1 MNTETITISKRKQQV
16 IWGLR
21 ILLSFLFLISAVA
34 KLYPSPYFAMTTFE
48 IKQLLPMGFSEG
60 AAAYFS
66 RTLIG
71 CEFALGFLLLQP
83 HFLKRLVIPVSFL
96 MLLIFVI
103 ELTYEIVSSGNSGNC
118 GCFGT
123 LLPMTPLE
131 AIIKNLVAMGI
142 LGYLYKTIQENPAKK
157 NFSFLMSITLAS
169 VLAVFMLGP
178 IQPSQASTA
187 TPASGIVVV
196 EDEEPTVTDA
206 QSSNTTTSDAKGTT
220 SDGTTATTTS
230 DPVKP
235 VNGKDPKITTT
246 EPVVEKVDEPAQKK
260 SGYKSLY
267 PDIDK
272 GKKILCFFAPGCEHC
287 KETAKELTQMK
298 SQVSGFPDIRIAFMD
313 EEAELIPAFFEFAG
327 AKYTYT
333 VLDIATFWKTVGSRD
348 TPGVFYIWNGN
359 IVKVYDGIDANAFKA
374 KEFKALIQKPWSEL
388 K

>member
-1 MNTETITISKRKQQV
+1 MSKETIVISKRKKQ
-16 IWGLR
+16 ISWGLR

-34 KLYPSPYFAMTTFE
+34 KLWPSPFFALTTFE
-48 IKQLLPMGFSEG
+48 VKQLVPMGFSEVS
-60 AAAYFS
+60 AAYFS

-71 CEFALGFLLLQP
+71 CEFALGFALLQP

-103 ELTYEIVSSGNSGNC
+103 ELAYEISTSGNSGNC

-131 AIIKNLVAMGI
+131 AIIKNIVAMGI
-142 LGYLYKTIQENPAKK
+142 LGYLYKTTTDNPLKK
-157 NFSFLMSITLAS
+157 NFSFLLSITLAS

-178 IQPSQASTA
+178 IRPSKTSGST
-187 TPASGIVVV
+187 TSGIVEVV
-196 EDEEPTVTDA
+196 EEPVVNTHNSTD
-206 QSSNTTTSDAKGTT
+206 QTTTSDAKTGTT
-220 SDGTTATTTS
+220 
-230 DPVKP
+230 DPTKL
-235 VNGKDPKITTT
+235 VNGKDPKIGAT
-246 EPVVEKVDEPAQKK
+246 EPVVQVDEPAQKK

-267 PDIDK
+267 PDIDN

-287 KETAKELTQMK
+287 KETAKALTEMK
-298 SQVSGFPDIRIAFMD
+298 SQIANFPEIRIAFMD

-327 AKYTYT
+327 AKYTHSI
-333 VLDIATFWKTVGSRD
+333 LDIATFWKTVGNRD

-374 KEFKALIQKPWSEL
+374 KEFKALVQKPWSEV

>member
-1 MNTETITISKRKQQV
+1 MSTETATLSKRKQQV

-21 ILLSFLFLISAVA
+21 ILLSFLFLLSAAA
-34 KLYPSPYFAMTTFE
+34 KLFPSPYFAMTTFE
-48 IKQLLPMGFSEG
+48 IKQLLPMGFSETT
-60 AAAYFS
+60 AAYFS

-83 HFLKRLVIPVSFL
+83 HFLKRLIIPVSFL
-96 MLLIFVI
+96 MLLVFVI
-103 ELTYEIVSSGNSGNC
+103 ELTYEISTSGNSGNC

-131 AIIKNLVAMGI
+131 AIIKNIIAMGM
-142 LGYLYKTIQENPAKK
+142 LGYLYKVMQDNPAKK
-157 NFSFLMSITLAS
+157 NFSFVLSITLAS

-178 IQPSQASTA
+178 IRPSQTSSKPAGGIIEVVEEPDTTAVTTNTGDTGTA
-187 TPASGIVVV
+187 TDPKS
-196 EDEEPTVTDA
+196 TDPG
-206 QSSNTTTSDAKGTT
+206 K
-220 SDGTTATTTS
+220 S
-230 DPVKP
+230 DP
-235 VNGKDPKITTT
+235 GKDPKVGTTD
-246 EPVVEKVDEPAQKK
+246 PDVVKVDEPAQKK
-260 SGYKSLY
+260 SGFKTLY
-267 PDIDK
+267 PDIDN

-298 SQVSGFPDIRIAFMD
+298 SQIAGFPDIRIAFMD

-374 KEFKALIQKPWSEL
+374 KEFKALVQKPWSEV

>member
-48 IKQLLPMGFSEG
+48 IKQLLPMGFSET

-103 ELTYEIVSSGNSGNC
+103 ELTYEIASSGNSGNC

-123 LLPMTPLE
+123 LIPMTPLE
-131 AIIKNLVAMGI
+131 AIIKNIIAMGM
-142 LGYLYKTIQENPAKK
+142 LGYLFKVIPENPAKK

-178 IQPSQASTA
+178 IQPAQASG
-187 TPASGIVVV
+187 TPANGVV
-196 EDEEPTVTDA
+196 EVVDEPDSDNTNTIAATGTDDK
-206 QSSNTTTSDAKGTT
+206 TTT
-220 SDGTTATTTS
+220 DGKSTTTT
-230 DPVKP
+230 DPGKTVD
-235 VNGKDPKITTT
+235 GKDPKNAT
-246 EPVVEKVDEPAQKK
+246 EPADEKVDEPAKKK
-260 SGYKSLY
+260 SGFSSLF

-272 GKKILCFFAPGCEHC
+272 DKKILCFFAPGCEHC

-298 SQVSGFPDIRIAFMD
+298 NQVKDFPDIRIAFMD

-327 AKYTYT
+327 AKYTHS
-333 VLDIATFWKTVGSRD
+333 VLDIATFWKTVGNRD

-359 IVKVYDGIDANAFKA
+359 IVKVYDGIEGNAFKA
-374 KEFKALIQKPWSEL
+374 KEFKALVQKPWSEV

>member
-1 MNTETITISKRKQQV
+1 MSTETATISKRKPQI
-16 IWGLR
+16 IWGFR

-48 IKQLLPMGFSEG
+48 IKQLVPMGFSETT
-60 AAAYFS
+60 AAYFS
-66 RTLIG
+66 RILIG

-103 ELTYEIVSSGNSGNC
+103 ELLYEISTSGNSGNC

-131 AIIKNLVAMGI
+131 AIIKNVIAMGM
-142 LGYLYKTIQENPAKK
+142 LGYLYKVMQDNPAKK
-157 NFSFLMSITLAS
+157 NFSFILSITLAS

-178 IQPSQASTA
+178 IQPAQTSAK
-187 TPASGIVVV
+187 PASGIIEVV
-196 EDEEPTVTDA
+196 EEPDTNAVNTNTGDNQIPTDPKATVP
-206 QSSNTTTSDAKGTT
+206 G
-220 SDGTTATTTS
+220 
-230 DPVKP
+230 KP
-235 VNGKDPKITTT
+235 AVDKDPKAGTVD
-246 EPVVEKVDEPAQKK
+246 PVVEKVDEPAQKK
-260 SGYKSLY
+260 SGFKTLY

-298 SQVSGFPDIRIAFMD
+298 SQIAGFPDIRIAFMD

-374 KEFKALIQKPWSEL
+374 KEFKALVQKPWSEV

>member
-1 MNTETITISKRKQQV
+1 
-16 IWGLR
+16 
-21 ILLSFLFLISAVA
+21 
-34 KLYPSPYFAMTTFE
+34 
-48 IKQLLPMGFSEG
+48 
-60 AAAYFS
+60 
-66 RTLIG
+66 
-71 CEFALGFLLLQP
+71 
-83 HFLKRLVIPVSFL
+83 
-96 MLLIFVI
+96 
-103 ELTYEIVSSGNSGNC
+103 
-118 GCFGT
+118 
-123 LLPMTPLE
+123 
-131 AIIKNLVAMGI
+131 MGI
-142 LGYLYKTIQENPAKK
+142 LGYLYKAIQENPAKK

-178 IQPSQASTA
+178 IQPSQASAA

-196 EDEEPTVTDA
+196 EDEEPTVA
-206 QSSNTTTSDAKGTT
+206 NSQSSNTTSSDAKGNTDVK
-220 SDGTTATTTS
+220 STTS

-235 VNGKDPKITTT
+235 VNGKDPKTTTT
-246 EPVVEKVDEPAQKK
+246 EPEVDKVDEPAQKK

-374 KEFKALIQKPWSEL
+374 KEFKALIQKPWSEV

>member
-1 MNTETITISKRKQQV
+1 
-16 IWGLR
+16 
-21 ILLSFLFLISAVA
+21 
-34 KLYPSPYFAMTTFE
+34 
-48 IKQLLPMGFSEG
+48 MGFSETT
-60 AAAYFS
+60 AAYFS

-83 HFLKRLVIPVSFL
+83 HFLKRLIIPVSFL
-96 MLLIFVI
+96 MLLVFVI
-103 ELTYEIVSSGNSGNC
+103 ELTYEISTSGNSGNC

-131 AIIKNLVAMGI
+131 AIIKNIIAMGM
-142 LGYLYKTIQENPAKK
+142 LGYLYKVMQDNPAKK
-157 NFSFLMSITLAS
+157 NFSFVLSITLAS

-178 IQPSQASTA
+178 IRPSQTSSKPAGGIIEVVEEPDTTAVTTNTGDTGTA
-187 TPASGIVVV
+187 TDPKS
-196 EDEEPTVTDA
+196 TDPG
-206 QSSNTTTSDAKGTT
+206 K
-220 SDGTTATTTS
+220 S
-230 DPVKP
+230 DP
-235 VNGKDPKITTT
+235 GKDPKVGTTD
-246 EPVVEKVDEPAQKK
+246 PDVVKVDEPAQKK
-260 SGYKSLY
+260 SGFKTLY
-267 PDIDK
+267 PDIDN

-298 SQVSGFPDIRIAFMD
+298 SQIAGFPDIRIAFMD

-374 KEFKALIQKPWSEL
+374 KEFKALVQKPWSEV

>member
-1 MNTETITISKRKQQV
+1 MSTETLTISKRKQQV

-103 ELTYEIVSSGNSGNC
+103 ELSYEIATKGNSGNC

-131 AIIKNLVAMGI
+131 AIIKNIVAMGI
-142 LGYLYKTIQENPAKK
+142 LGYLYKAMQDNPAKK
-157 NFSFLMSITLAS
+157 NFSFLLSITLAS

-178 IQPSQASTA
+178 IQPSQTSA

-196 EDEEPTVTDA
+196 EDENPVEDNKTTSSTTDDKGTPTDPK
-206 QSSNTTTSDAKGTT
+206 STTT
-220 SDGTTATTTS
+220 
-230 DPVKP
+230 DPVKQ
-235 VNGKDPKITTT
+235 VDEKDPPAGTVD
-246 EPVVEKVDEPAQKK
+246 PVVEKVDEPAQKK
-260 SGYKSLY
+260 SGFKSLY

-298 SQVSGFPDIRIAFMD
+298 SQVAGFPDIRIAFMD
-313 EEAELIPAFFEFAG
+313 EEPELIPAFFEFAG
-327 AKYTYT
+327 AKYTHM
-333 VLDIATFWKTVGSRD
+333 VLDIATFWKTVGNRD

-374 KEFKALIQKPWSEL
+374 KEFKALIQKPWSEV

>member
-1 MNTETITISKRKQQV
+1 MSKETSVISKRKNQ
-16 IWGLR
+16 INWGIR

-34 KLYPSPYFAMTTFE
+34 KLWPTPFTALTTFE
-48 IKQLLPMGFSEG
+48 IQQLVPMGFSEVS
-60 AAAYFS
+60 AAYFS

-71 CEFALGFLLLQP
+71 CEFALGFALLQP

-96 MLLIFVI
+96 MLLIFVV
-103 ELTYEIVSSGNSGNC
+103 ELTYEISTSGNKGNC
-118 GCFGT
+118 GCLGT

-131 AIIKNLVAMGI
+131 AIVKNIIAMG
-142 LGYLYKTIQENPAKK
+142 LLVYLYKTTRENPLKR
-157 NFSFLMSITLAS
+157 NFPFLLSITLAS

-178 IQPSQASTA
+178 IRPAKT
-187 TPASGIVVV
+187 TTASGIIEVV
-196 EDEEPTVTDA
+196 EEPMVNQNDSTPSITNA
-206 QSSNTTTSDAKGTT
+206 GTT
-220 SDGTTATTTS
+220 QNATTPAT
-230 DPVKP
+230 DPVKL
-235 VNGKDPKITTT
+235 VNGKDPKATTI

-267 PDIDK
+267 SDIDK

-298 SQVSGFPDIRIAFMD
+298 SQIANFPEIRIAFMD

-327 AKYTYT
+327 AKYTHT
-333 VLDIATFWKTVGSRD
+333 ILDIATFWKTVGNRD

-374 KEFKALIQKPWSEL
+374 KEFKALVQKPWSEL

>member
-1 MNTETITISKRKQQV
+1 MSTETATISKRKSQI

-21 ILLSFLFLISAVA
+21 ILLSFMFLLSAVA

-48 IKQLLPMGFSEG
+48 IKQLVPMGFSET

-103 ELTYEIVSSGNSGNC
+103 ELSYEIATKGNSGNC

-131 AIIKNLVAMGI
+131 AIIKNIVAMGI
-142 LGYLYKTIQENPAKK
+142 LGYLYKAIQENPAKK

-169 VLAVFMLGP
+169 VLAIFMLGP
-178 IQPSQASTA
+178 IQPAKPIENQASRT
-187 TPASGIVVV
+187 VVV
-196 EDEEPTVTDA
+196 EDEEPIT
-206 QSSNTTTSDAKGTT
+206 NNNGTTTNLQGTT
-220 SDGTTATTTS
+220 TDPKSPAT
-230 DPVKP
+230 DPGKP
-235 VNGKDPKITTT
+235 VDGKDPKTNTAD
-246 EPVVEKVDEPAQKK
+246 PVVEKVDEPTQKK
-260 SGYKSLY
+260 SGFKSIF
-267 PDIDK
+267 PDIDND
-272 GKKILCFFAPGCEHC
+272 KKILCFFAPGCEHC

-313 EEAELIPAFFEFAG
+313 EEPELIPAFFEFAG
-327 AKYTYT
+327 AKYTHT
-333 VLDIATFWKTVGSRD
+333 VLDIATFWKTVGNRD

-359 IVKVYDGIDANAFKA
+359 IVKVYDGIEGNAFKA
-374 KEFKALIQKPWSEL
+374 KEFKALIQKPWSEV

>member
-1 MNTETITISKRKQQV
+1 MSTETITISKRKQQV

-21 ILLSFLFLISAVA
+21 ILLSFLFLLSAVA

-48 IKQLLPMGFSEG
+48 IKQLVPMGFSETS
-60 AAAYFS
+60 AAYFS

-103 ELTYEIVSSGNSGNC
+103 ELSYEIATKGNSGNC

-131 AIIKNLVAMGI
+131 AIIKNIVAMGI
-142 LGYLYKTIQENPAKK
+142 LGYLYKTMQDNPAKK
-157 NFSFLMSITLAS
+157 NFSFLLSITLAC

-178 IQPSQASTA
+178 IQPAQASA

-196 EDEEPTVTDA
+196 EDENPVEDNNSTD
-206 QSSNTTTSDAKGTT
+206 SKTDHKGTST
-220 SDGTTATTTS
+220 DPKSTATDS
-230 DPVKP
+230 GKP
-235 VNGKDPKITTT
+235 VNEKDPPAGTVD
-246 EPVVEKVDEPAQKK
+246 PVVEKIDEPAQKK
-260 SGYKSLY
+260 SGFKSLY

-298 SQVSGFPDIRIAFMD
+298 SQVSDFPDIRIAFMD
-313 EEAELIPAFFEFAG
+313 EEPELIPAFFEFAG
-327 AKYTYT
+327 AKYTHT
-333 VLDIATFWKTVGSRD
+333 VLDIATFWKTVGNRD

-374 KEFKALIQKPWSEL
+374 KEFKALIQKPWSEV

>member
-1 MNTETITISKRKQQV
+1 MSTETVTISKRKTQI

-48 IKQLLPMGFSEG
+48 MKQLLPMGFSEG
-60 AAAYFS
+60 FAPYFS

-83 HFLKRLVIPVSFL
+83 HFLRRLVIPVSFL

-103 ELTYEIVSSGNSGNC
+103 ELTYEIASSGNSGNC

-123 LLPMTPLE
+123 LIPMTPLE
-131 AIIKNLVAMGI
+131 AIIKNIIAMGM
-142 LGYLYKTIQENPAKK
+142 LGYLFKVIPENPAKK
-157 NFSFLMSITLAS
+157 NFSFLMSVTLGC
-169 VLAVFMLGP
+169 VLAVFMSGP
-178 IQPSQASTA
+178 IQPVSASSA
-187 TPASGIVVV
+187 PAGGIVEVV
-196 EDEEPTVTDA
+196 EEPDTNTTASVTNTDA
-206 QSSNTTTSDAKGTT
+206 AVTSTDPKSTTTDPAKTT
-220 SDGTTATTTS
+220 D
-230 DPVKP
+230 
-235 VNGKDPKITTT
+235 GKDPKANTTD
-246 EPVVEKVDEPAQKK
+246 PVPEKVDEPAQKK
-260 SGYKSLY
+260 SGFKNLY

-333 VLDIATFWKTVGSRD
+333 VLDIVTFWKTVGSRD

-359 IVKVYDGIDANAFKA
+359 VVKVYDGIDANAFKA
-374 KEFKALIQKPWSEL
+374 KEFKALIQKPWSEV

>member
-1 MNTETITISKRKQQV
+1 
-16 IWGLR
+16 
-21 ILLSFLFLISAVA
+21 
-34 KLYPSPYFAMTTFE
+34 
-48 IKQLLPMGFSEG
+48 
-60 AAAYFS
+60 
-66 RTLIG
+66 
-71 CEFALGFLLLQP
+71 
-83 HFLKRLVIPVSFL
+83 

-103 ELTYEIVSSGNSGNC
+103 ELTYEIASSGNSGNC

-131 AIIKNLVAMGI
+131 AIIKNIVAMGI
-142 LGYLYKTIQENPAKK
+142 LGYLYKVMHDNPAKK

-178 IQPSQASTA
+178 IQPAKTIETQT
-187 TPASGIVVV
+187 SGIVVV
-196 EDEEPTVTDA
+196 EDDEPINDN
-206 QSSNTTTSDAKGTT
+206 SGTTTDVKGTST
-220 SDGTTATTTS
+220 DPKSTAT
-230 DPVKP
+230 DPGKKIDE
-235 VNGKDPKITTT
+235 KDPKTNTAD
-246 EPVVEKVDEPAQKK
+246 PVVEKVDEPAQKK
-260 SGYKSLY
+260 SGFKSLY
-267 PDIDK
+267 PDIDN

-313 EEAELIPAFFEFAG
+313 EEPELIPAFFEFAG
-327 AKYTYT
+327 AKYTHT
-333 VLDIATFWKTVGSRD
+333 VLDIATFWKTVGNRD